1 MDNTIDLPPPSA
13 ADSPSKTPSKSRS
26 FSDPPLAP
34 NALQPSP
41 TFREKLHHSTS
52 KDDQAVPLTP
62 RAGRRP
68 DILGRGLSLQ
78 MPSPSQFPNRG
89 GANGSGFPRA
99 VPLSPQLDQHNIYM
113 QSQSQSQ
120 SPATSIP
127 RHSRGLDFSRAC
139 TTLHHST
146 LAESSPDSS
155 PVITHKAMNIPQR
168 RGSVSSMMLDSP
180 NLNGSNSVP
189 WGSLAPERSTVSSSV
204 GSVNM
209 LGSDDE
215 SSDSD
220 EDASMGGDDTEDPI
234 FTTPQVHKLQN
245 PNAPTPFAVPPTTP
259 GGGGVG
265 AGGGSAW
272 GANFSPAQ
280 ASLMK
285 NFRRSKIQK
294 NGRRSR
300 KSSSSASGSGY
311 SSMNSPR
318 TASPPPM
325 RSIETAGGVNGNGGF
340 NWNTAA
346 RSRRES
352 LALGTDGLHLSS
364 GNDSGDEASGNT
376 APSTPGVVRRAVT
389 RRGNLLPKTKGFARI
404 RAALMEEAA
413 PIDSEVKREAE
424 TIRQVRERDGS
435 VGDLDLE
442 RPQTATAQSSPSLLP
457 AVPESD
463 QENFGKDLL
472 SESSNFTKGL
482 GVNFAAHASRNS
494 GGMDYWNRFDPS
506 ATANRTPPPPNFH
519 RQSSSV
525 LSDAMNTDSDGTTKT
540 DMTNTPL
547 WRRPRARSSASDAS
561 EAFAPNSAAMLSQQQ
576 QPAGMSD
583 DMHLQH
589 FKKRRRE
596 DDFDISTIKR
606 RAVSPGMSQ
615 QNSPVL
621 TQSPSQKDGW
631 GGPPARKE
639 GERGGSLSGA
649 AGGGNGGGGGK
660 KLGLQGMSDTHD
672 GLMKMS
678 IE

>member
-1 MDNTIDLPPPSA
+1 
-13 ADSPSKTPSKSRS
+13 
-26 FSDPPLAP
+26 
-34 NALQPSP
+34 
-41 TFREKLHHSTS
+41 
-52 KDDQAVPLTP
+52 
-62 RAGRRP
+62 
-68 DILGRGLSLQ
+68 
-78 MPSPSQFPNRG
+78 
-89 GANGSGFPRA
+89 
-99 VPLSPQLDQHNIYM
+99 
-113 QSQSQSQ
+113 
-120 SPATSIP
+120 
-127 RHSRGLDFSRAC
+127 
-139 TTLHHST
+139 
-146 LAESSPDSS
+146 
-155 PVITHKAMNIPQR
+155 
-168 RGSVSSMMLDSP
+168 MMLDSP
-180 NLNGSNSVP
+180 NMNGSNSVP
-189 WGSLAPERSTVSSSV
+189 WGSLAPERSAVSSSV
-204 GSVNM
+204 GSINM
-209 LGSDDE
+209 LGSE
-215 SSDSD
+215 SENSDSD
-220 EDASMGGDDTEDPI
+220 EDASMGGDETEDPI
-234 FTTPQVHKLQN
+234 YTTPQVHKLQN
-245 PNAPTPFAVPPTTP
+245 PNAPTPFAVAPSTP
-259 GGGGVG
+259 GGGGT
-265 AGGGSAW
+265 GGGTSTW
-272 GANFSPAQ
+272 GTGANFSPAQ

-294 NGRRSR
+294 TGRRSR

-311 SSMNSPR
+311 SNMNSPR
-318 TASPPPM
+318 ATSPPPM
-325 RSIETAGGVNGNGGF
+325 RSIETAAGVNGNGGYF
-340 NWNTAA
+340 YTAA

-435 VGDLDLE
+435 TGDLDLE

-472 SESSNFTKGL
+472 SENSNFTRGL

-506 ATANRTPPPPNFH
+506 TMRTPPPPNFH

-525 LSDAMNTDSDGTTKT
+525 LSDAMNTDSDGNSNGNGRI
-540 DMTNTPL
+540 DLNTNL

-561 EAFAPNSAAMLSQQQ
+561 EALAPNSAAMQSQ
-576 QPAGMSD
+576 PPGMSD
-583 DMHLQH
+583 DMHLQQ

-606 RAVSPGMSQ
+606 RAVSPGMSA

-621 TQSPSQKDGW
+621 TQSPTQKDGW
-631 GGPPARKE
+631 GAPPERRKE
-639 GERGGSLSGA
+639 SDVTGAQQSQGRSGS
-649 AGGGNGGGGGK
+649 AGGGGGGGGSGGVGAGGK
-660 KLGLQGMSDTHD
+660 KLGLQGMVDTND